1 MVIIS
6 DRLSAIVKKGEI
18 TPRYYNPGDLF
29 EEVHIVMTN
38 DDRVNLKD
46 ARNSVGRA
54 KLFTYNTP
62 LKRGLFLRTLGYRSW
77 FLNRWAEAGVELA
90 KKVKPDMIRC
100 YGNTFNAFMAVRI
113 KQQLGVPLV
122 ISLHGNPDVDL
133 RGPVARTLAEKIQSC
148 AHRRVEAPGLKLAD
162 HFIAVYG
169 PILPYL
175 RRNGVAHYSLVYNA
189 VGYGS
194 VAKRDYHAHSP
205 IRFACVGRQQSL
217 FKNPTRIVEAIAQL
231 ENAELIMIGT
241 GDLHDRLIELARTL
255 KCQKRCRFIPALANE
270 RVLAMM
276 RKADIYVFNQI
287 SAGVS
292 KTIIEAALTG
302 LPIILNRRDVK
313 DELDNDWLIQ
323 VEDTK
328 AGYLNAM
335 RRLASNQEER
345 ERLGRKARAYARTH
359 WAPEEMESKVVEVYR
374 QVIQK
379 SRQG

>member
-1 MVIIS
+1 
-6 DRLSAIVKKGEI
+6 
-18 TPRYYNPGDLF
+18 
-29 EEVHIVMTN
+29 
-38 DDRVNLKD
+38 
-46 ARNSVGRA
+46 
-54 KLFTYNTP
+54 
-62 LKRGLFLRTLGYRSW
+62 
-77 FLNRWAEAGVELA
+77 
-90 KKVKPDMIRC
+90 
-100 YGNTFNAFMAVRI
+100 
-113 KQQLGVPLV
+113 
-122 ISLHGNPDVDL
+122 
-133 RGPVARTLAEKIQSC
+133 
-148 AHRRVEAPGLKLAD
+148 VEAPGLKLAD